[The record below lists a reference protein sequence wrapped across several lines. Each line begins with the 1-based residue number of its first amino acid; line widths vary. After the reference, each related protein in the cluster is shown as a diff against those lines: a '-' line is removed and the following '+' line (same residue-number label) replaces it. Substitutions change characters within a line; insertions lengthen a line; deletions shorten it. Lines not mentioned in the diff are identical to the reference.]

1 MDTMKTTNV
10 FDFIQL
16 ILNNINTLFIRLQ
29 RYKLLQKTLP
39 NISTTF
45 TKSLIWNTPHKTSLV
60 MMKQTSPMTPHKRSV
75 LFTLYVCHDLYRIEQ
90 KMEHS
95 KQAFSVMFW

>member
-1 MDTMKTTNV
+1 MKTTNV

-16 ILNNINTLFIRLQ
+16 ILNNINTLFVRLQ

-45 TKSLIWNTPHKTSLV
+45 TKSLIWNTLHKTSLV
-60 MMKQTSPMTPHKRSV
+60 TMKQTSPMTPQKEVYCSRCMFVMIYVALNRKWSTQNKRF
-75 LFTLYVCHDLYRIEQ
+75 L
-90 KMEHS
+90 
-95 KQAFSVMFW
+95 